1 MSTQG
6 GQSGLGNISAHICH
20 CVCLCL
26 CILIAIA
33 FVFADILGEG
43 TTRSWEEKLCTRRC
57 MLFLL
62 SDKGVNL
69 FSFEFQEAGMCYGMQ
84 ELVEEIYAGR
94 GEDLRKVPHR
104 LAALKIYERSS
115 KC

>member
-1 MSTQG
+1 MGSQG
-6 GQSGLGNISAHICH
+6 WGIFLLIFVI
-20 CVCLCL
+20 VFVFVFVFV
-26 CILIAIA
+26 IAIA
-33 FVFADILGEG
+33 FVFADILGEE
-43 TTRSWEEKLCTRRC
+43 TTRSWEEKLCTRRW

-69 FSFEFQEAGMCYGMQ
+69 FSFEFQEAGMCYRMQ